1 LRETVQILRSLI
13 RIFVIS
19 LCLGIFVAQPAG
31 AAQRQADG
39 SSDAAPDAA
48 PPVFVGGQKIA
59 ASAIVDRGRLLVPV
73 RGVFEG
79 IGADVQFSPPKFV
92 VVRKDGAV
100 IAAFILDRARAVV
113 GHESVVLDVAP
124 MQRDGR
130 VYVPLRVVAEAAG
143 ATVAYSNRPP
153 SVHIRADAAPA
164 GSGSGPAGDLQ
175 TLQARTAS
183 TAQWR
188 LGVAV
193 FSGLCCLGC
202 LVLTARRFAPTVLR
216 AAPLWPA
223 APPAPPAPRRR
234 PPSPLMPQAL
244 HVPRSERMALASV
257 EATGEARLRKQVVT
271 ETRTIEVPVTREEL
285 VIEYAGEGGTVIVDG
300 HRLEAGETIRIPLWE
315 ERVQVD
321 VSKHVL
327 RKEDIVVGKRRST
340 FAASNGDHG
349 QPLDFGVA
357 EGSPS

>member
-1 LRETVQILRSLI
+1 MIDQELRETVQILRSLI

-39 SSDAAPDAA
+39 SSDAAP
-48 PPVFVGGQKIA
+48 PVFVGGRKIA
-59 ASAIVDRGRLLVPV
+59 AAAIVDRGRLLVPV

-124 MQRDGR
+124 IRRDGR

-143 ATVAYSNRPP
+143 ATVAYSNQPP
-153 SVHIRADAAPA
+153 SVHIRADAASA
-164 GSGSGPAGDLQ
+164 GSGSGSAPAGDLQ

-223 APPAPPAPRRR
+223 APPAPRR
-234 PPSPLMPQAL
+234 SSAPLMPQAL

-257 EATGEARLRKQVVT
+257 EATGEVRLHKQVVT

-315 ERVQVD
+315 ERVKVD

-340 FAASNGDHG
+340 FAASIGDRV